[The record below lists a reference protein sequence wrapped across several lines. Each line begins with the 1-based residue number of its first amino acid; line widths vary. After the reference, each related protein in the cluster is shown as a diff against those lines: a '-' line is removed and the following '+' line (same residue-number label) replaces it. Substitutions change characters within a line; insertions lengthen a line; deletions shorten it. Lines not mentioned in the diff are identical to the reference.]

1 MLPPHIV
8 LIKGLIKMI
17 FKESDLNINNANS
30 LDDCVYLTED
40 ESKINISTIPVME
53 NTRLNTSLVDISYVE
68 KLAEE
73 NGISL
78 IDAVNAIQEQ
88 NDIDNISVVI
98 DEERIISDP
107 DIVNEINNV
116 IIKPMSENDPVAVY
130 VESVCDAYLESQD
143 TKVFDNILDEN
154 KLTYGLRRARTH
166 LLNARHAVA
175 NTVNTT
181 LDNNPNTRDTLSWIS
196 HGVASYGTHK
206 ALNSLRKYRH
216 QKNYEDY
223 KIRID
228 EIRKQDGN
236 YIDKFKKLGA
246 LEKQHKQKDADINNQ
261 HFYLNIAAIPSMAYA
276 QNLAKKILIGSHKD
290 PNPKN
295 FISKAIIKLR
305 RLYKN
310 WLQKAKDAR
319 DSKTGNMIK
328 NAASKLLEVIDK
340 LLKKIQ
346 NGAEDALG

>member
-17 FKESDLNINNANS
+17 FKESDLNINNANF

-53 NTRLNTSLVDISYVE
+53 NTRLNASLVDISYVE

-154 KLTYGLRRARTH
+154 KLTYGLRRLKTKMTTDDINS
-166 LLNARHAVA
+166 NANLKRLGKRSLINGLIGTILSDKLVDM
-175 NTVNTT
+175 VN
-181 LDNNPNTRDTLSWIS
+181 DDKNN
-196 HGVASYGTHK
+196 
-206 ALNSLRKYRH
+206 
-216 QKNYEDY
+216 
-223 KIRID
+223 
-228 EIRKQDGN
+228 
-236 YIDKFKKLGA
+236 
-246 LEKQHKQKDADINNQ
+246 DINNLNQYATNYKMSQSEYNEALKDLLDSYKTIADGSKRLGAVPAAAAQGVNMINAVVQ
-261 HFYLNIAAIPSMAYA
+261 HFRS
-276 QNLAKKILIGSHKD
+276 K
-290 PNPKN
+290 PKN
-295 FISKAIIKLR
+295 IVEKVIIKLR
-305 RLYKN
+305 RIYHSWML
-310 WLQKAKDAR
+310 KARDAR
-319 DSKTGNMIK
+319 KSGEGNIFK
-328 NAASKLLEVIDK
+328 NSASIVLQIIDK
-340 LLKKIQ
+340 LLGLIQKGAHKI
-346 NGAEDALG
+346 G

>member
-1 MLPPHIV
+1 
-8 LIKGLIKMI
+8 MI
-17 FKESDLNINNANS
+17 FKEQSSIDLS
-30 LDDCVYLTED
+30 QYEMLTED
-40 ESKINISTIPVME
+40 ESKVNINTVPIVENSRICTNIVNFDDIERIS
-53 NTRLNTSLVDISYVE
+53 RDYDISFNE
-68 KLAEE
+68 
-73 NGISL
+73 SL
-78 IDAVNAIQEQ
+78 DLIKKN
-88 NDIDNISVVI
+88 NNIDNIAVSINDYRIVETPEIVSYFDNVVI
-98 DEERIISDP
+98 
-107 DIVNEINNV
+107 
-116 IIKPMSENDPVAVY
+116 KPLSENDIVSVY
-130 VESVCDAYLESQD
+130 CEEVCNQYLDSMDESIL
-143 TKVFDNILDEN
+143 DNILDEN
-154 KLTYGLRRARTH
+154 KFTYGLRRARTH
-166 LLNARHAVA
+166 LLNARDAVA

-181 LDNNPNTRDTLSWIS
+181 LDNNPNTRDALSWIS

-206 ALNSLRKYRH
+206 ALKSLRRYRY

-223 KIRID
+223 KNRID

-246 LEKQHKQKDADINNQ
+246 LEKQYKQKDADIKNQ